1 MVRNSIISAIFC
13 LFLLGCAT
21 GEKEV
26 SKAKKQADIYYNHG
40 TLNLVSKKYTES
52 LKYLRKA
59 YNLSPGESRISN
71 NLGMAYYFKGKPD
84 KGVSFI
90 KQALKLD
97 KKNSDARNNLA
108 SIYFNQ
114 KKYDLAEQQYQAILQ
129 DLIYLHQYRTYNNLG
144 LVYQRKGMNSAAVEH
159 FKLAIQENPNYCPAY
174 YHMGMVEFLR
184 GDFNKAK
191 LHFKDGIKGDCFN
204 NAAPHYQLA
213 LTLLQKEDYTG
224 AILELTTIGDKFGKT
239 RYAALATAK
248 LQDISKLGKNAPQKK
263 LSKNELK
270 YKMELIK
277 DQLEEYDTPT
287 F

>member
-1 MVRNSIISAIFC
+1 MRNSILSVFFC
-13 LFLLGCAT
+13 FILLSCASS
-21 GEKEV
+21 EKELT
-26 SKAKKQADIYYNHG
+26 KNQKQADIYYNHG
-40 TLNLVSKKYTES
+40 TVNLVNKNYTDS

-59 YNLSPGESRISN
+59 YNLSPAESRISN
-71 NLGMAYYFKGKPD
+71 NLGMAYYFKGKTE
-84 KGVSFI
+84 KGIKFI

-97 KKNSDARNNLA
+97 SKNSDARNNLA

-114 KKYDLAEQQYQAILQ
+114 KKYDLAEKQYQIILE
-129 DLIYLHQYRTYNNLG
+129 DLVYQNQYRTYNNLG
-144 LVYQRKGMNSAAVEH
+144 LLYQRKGMNSTAMEH
-159 FKLAIQENPNYCPAY
+159 FKLAVQENPNFCPAY
-174 YHMGMVEFLR
+174 YHMGMIEYQR
-184 GDFNKAK
+184 KDFNKAK

-213 LTLLQKEDYTG
+213 LTLIQKKDYAG
-224 AILELTTIGDKFGKT
+224 AIHKLRTINEKFGKT
-239 RYAALATAK
+239 HYSALATAK
-248 LQDISKLGKNAPQKK
+248 LQDISKLGKNVPQEK